1 MEADAERIN
10 LAIFLLVPS
19 EHVSFTFLRVRLKN
33 SLELEVVQ
41 QLVHTHAERAT
52 RRLLGI
58 YGTEDQGLAARY
70 SQIPCVVGSLRSV
83 WCASTGVATLSCCR
97 AVTAPLATSLP
108 ELLRVCG
115 VRFRVP
121 LLLTVHARRAMSLV
135 PPLGDSKPGPLGS
148 GSTFSAYLLLPL
160 LAEPTP

>member
-70 SQIPCVVGSLRSV
+70 TQIPCVVAEECMVCFDRRRNIVVLPCRH
-83 WCASTGVATLSCCR
+83 CAFGHKPPR
-97 AVTAPLATSLP
+97 ALKS
-108 ELLRVCG
+108 
-115 VRFRVP
+115 F
-121 LLLTVHARRAMSLV
+121 
-135 PPLGDSKPGPLGS
+135 
-148 GSTFSAYLLLPL
+148 
-160 LAEPTP
+160 